1 MKTKLM
7 LAAAV
12 LAVFAPPTR
21 AEMSGLPPEI
31 QFWLVQPTIPV
42 AEASVRQLG
51 MTTGEALPAAEAK
64 VKQPSMTTGEGP
76 DVPYPRARPNENM
89 DELGIT
95 RGVPYP
101 RARPK

>member
-12 LAVFAPPTR
+12 LAVFAAPAR
-21 AEMSGLPPEI
+21 I

-42 AEASVRQLG
+42 AEASVRQLRK
-51 MTTGEALPAAEAK
+51 TTGEALLAAEAK
-64 VKQPSMTTGEGP
+64 VKQPRMTTGEGP
-76 DVPYPRARPNENM
+76 DVPYPRARPKDNM